1 MNKMDVGFDAAGG
14 WGKYPS
20 DESAMWS
27 EPGSQEGGAQFP
39 KVKLVLRL
47 ERGRFSLG
55 SQYLV
60 QF

>member
-1 MNKMDVGFDAAGG
+1 MNKMDVGFDAAVG

-20 DESAMWS
+20 DDSAMWS
-27 EPGSQEGGAQFP
+27 EPGNQEGSAQIP

-47 ERGRFSLG
+47 ERGQVSLG